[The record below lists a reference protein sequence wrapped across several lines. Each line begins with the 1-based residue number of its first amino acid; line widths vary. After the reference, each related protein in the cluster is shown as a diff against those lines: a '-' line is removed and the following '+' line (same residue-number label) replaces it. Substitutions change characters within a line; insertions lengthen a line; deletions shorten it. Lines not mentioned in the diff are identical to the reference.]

1 MVLYVLY
8 LVRQSGPHPN
18 VFATRRWKL
27 DTISWRPFNK
37 MFRISKALRLA
48 TNCHVC
54 LPDEKKTSG
63 VIKRGWKI
71 PGEME
76 VTGKI
81 IDGHLLCFSRKPI
94 DQLFELQP
102 FSSPTK
108 VPWGML
114 THGGASREI
123 HQQLLHFMWKKGGPS
138 DLSLHVP
145 GAGWALEGLGGR
157 TLKQGRLNAIELT
170 CSMGSHFI
178 WFIYIYSFIY
188 LFIDL
193 LSHAY
198 TYLHIYTYILPQHTP
213 IVHLFLISTWALFV
227 GLLGLDRWPWPE
239 LCHLK
244 PRNLWPFTKLPVS

>member
-1 MVLYVLY
+1 MFAYQMKKTLGCHQTWLENPRRNGGNWENHRWTLAMFQPEAYRPTIWTSAVLFPDQGPMGYVDPW
-8 LVRQSGPHPN
+8 RSKSGDPSAVAAFH
-18 VFATRRWKL
+18 VKKGR
-27 DTISWRPFNK
+27 SERPFPA
-37 MFRISKALRLA
+37 RSR
-48 TNCHVC
+48 H
-54 LPDEKKTSG
+54 G
-63 VIKRGWKI
+63 VG
-71 PGEME
+71 
-76 VTGKI
+76 
-81 IDGHLLCFSRKPI
+81 L
-94 DQLFELQP
+94 
-102 FSSPTK
+102 
-108 VPWGML
+108 
-114 THGGASREI
+114 
-123 HQQLLHFMWKKGGPS
+123 GGPC
-138 DLSLHVP
+138 
-145 GAGWALEGLGGR
+145 GR

-227 GLLGLDRWPWPE
+227 GLLGLDRLPWPE